1 MILSTVQPD
10 ASSKHALPHLLSE
23 DSFMQALAEGGFQM
37 GKMATMRYPCGIK
50 AKAPEILGAMR
61 GVVRA
66 TPLCIGGVAKYVS
79 H

>member
-1 MILSTVQPD
+1 
-10 ASSKHALPHLLSE
+10 
-23 DSFMQALAEGGFQM
+23 MQALAEGGFQM